1 MEDKRD
7 MKEIIFGYPAEK
19 RFSLAIMQDI
29 QREYNYIS
37 KEALET
43 ISGHLSIPLSK
54 LFGMATFY
62 KALSLKPKGKYIIKV
77 CDGTACH
84 IRSSLGIL
92 SELERLLA
100 ISPGEV
106 TSDGMFS
113 LETVNCVGA
122 CALAPV
128 MVIDGTYHGKMATG
142 NVFQLLEDY
151 KSIGKIVNEEER
163 INQSMVLEG
172 FDANESMAHLAD
184 SVQGSEIISKRR
196 KQGGGSNE

>member
-1 MEDKRD
+1 MDDVKD

-29 QREYNYIS
+29 QRRDNYIS
-37 KEALET
+37 REALET
-43 ISGHLSIPLSK
+43 ISEHLSIPMSK
-54 LFGMATFY
+54 LYGMATFY

-84 IRSSLGIL
+84 IRSSLTIL

-100 ISPGEV
+100 IKPGEV
-106 TSDGMFS
+106 TPDGLFS

-128 MVIDGTYHGKMATG
+128 MVIDGVYHGQMKTED
-142 NVFQLLEDY
+142 VIEILEGY
-151 KSIGKIVNEEER
+151 KSLTK
-163 INQSMVLEG
+163 
-172 FDANESMAHLAD
+172 
-184 SVQGSEIISKRR
+184 SK
-196 KQGGGSNE
+196 GGNGDV

>member
-1 MEDKRD
+1 MEEKRD
-7 MKEIIFGYPAEK
+7 IKEIVLGYPGEK

-54 LFGMATFY
+54 LYGMATFY

-84 IRSSLGIL
+84 IRSSQVIL
-92 SELERLLA
+92 SELEKILA
-100 ISPGEV
+100 INPGDV

-128 MVIDGTYHGKMATG
+128 MVIDGTYHGKMTTG
-142 NVFQLLEDY
+142 SVSKIIEDY
-151 KSIGKIVNEEER
+151 KSIGKVAEAA
-163 INQSMVLEG
+163 QTG
-172 FDANESMAHLAD
+172 K
-184 SVQGSEIISKRR
+184 IITKAIA
-196 KQGGGSNE
+196 QGGGNDGR